1 MLGEAPSKQARNAA
15 AEISKASMN
24 LARTE
29 AEALSRP
36 GSEVELLE
44 QQQLRLRELRQAQ
57 QAARQTA
64 QSLQKPA
71 RQLEKRPPAGTL
83 LSMA

>member
-1 MLGEAPSKQARNAA
+1 
-15 AEISKASMN
+15 MN

-44 QQQLRLRELRQAQ
+44 QQQRRLRELRQAQ

-64 QSLQKPA
+64 QSTQMPA
-71 RQLEKRPPAGTL
+71 RQLEKKPPAGTL
-83 LSMA
+83 LSTA